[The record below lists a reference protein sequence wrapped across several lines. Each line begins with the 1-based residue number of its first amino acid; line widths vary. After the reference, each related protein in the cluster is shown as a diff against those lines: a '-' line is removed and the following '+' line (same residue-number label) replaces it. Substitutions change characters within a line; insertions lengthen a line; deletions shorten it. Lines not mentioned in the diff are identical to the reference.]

1 MASLEQL
8 KNTPIIDLKTGKP
21 NIYFLQYMLA
31 LLNRTGGIESG
42 PLIPANNLGDLDD
55 ISIARNNLNL
65 GTIVTQ
71 AADSV
76 NLTGVLNATTLK
88 INTVS
93 VTADA
98 AELNKLDGVT
108 ATTAELNKL
117 AGLTSSTAELNKI
130 DGAPFDA
137 SFTIGTEA
145 ANIINVAVQLKDADA
160 VNLAAIKSLRIY
172 LSDNTTGNNFIA
184 TAPSGTVVIGTNGAL
199 YDVGGNKKVFQVI
212 TNSSAQFDI
221 NITEV
226 GVKTLYLVLVLPNGA
241 LKISSAITFA

>member
-1 MASLEQL
+1 
-8 KNTPIIDLKTGKP
+8 
-21 NIYFLQYMLA
+21 
-31 LLNRTGGIESG
+31 
-42 PLIPANNLGDLDD
+42 
-55 ISIARNNLNL
+55 
-65 GTIVTQ
+65 
-71 AADSV
+71 
-76 NLTGVLNATTLK
+76 
-88 INTVS
+88 
-93 VTADA
+93 
-98 AELNKLDGVT
+98 
-108 ATTAELNKL
+108 
-117 AGLTSSTAELNKI
+117 
-130 DGAPFDA
+130 
-137 SFTIGTEA
+137 
-145 ANIINVAVQLKDADA
+145 VQLKDADA

>member
-42 PLIPANNLGDLDD
+42 PLIPANNLGDLDN

-71 AADSV
+71 ASDSV
-76 NLTGVLNATTLK
+76 NLTGVLNATTFK
-88 INTVS
+88 INTIT

-98 AELNKLDGVT
+98 
-108 ATTAELNKL
+108 AELNKL

-160 VNLAAIKSLRIY
+160 VNLAAIKSLKIY

>member
-42 PLIPANNLGDLDD
+42 PLIPANNLGDLDN

-71 AADSV
+71 ASDSV
-76 NLTGVLNATTLK
+76 NLTGVLNATTFK
-88 INTVS
+88 INTIT

-98 AELNKLDGVT
+98 AELNKLDG
-108 ATTAELNKL
+108 ATLSTAELNKL
-117 AGLTSSTAELNKI
+117 

-221 NITEV
+221 NITEA

>member
-42 PLIPANNLGDLDD
+42 PLIPANNLGDLDN

-71 AADSV
+71 ASDSV
-76 NLTGVLNATTLK
+76 NLTGVLNATTFK
-88 INTVS
+88 INTIT

-98 AELNKLDGVT
+98 AELNKLDG
-108 ATTAELNKL
+108 ATL
-117 AGLTSSTAELNKI
+117 STAELNKI

-160 VNLAAIKSLRIY
+160 VNLAAIKSLKIY

-199 YDVGGNKKVFQVI
+199 YDVGGNKKVFKLLLIRVRSLI
-212 TNSSAQFDI
+212 S
-221 NITEV
+221 
-226 GVKTLYLVLVLPNGA
+226 TLQKLA
-241 LKISSAITFA
+241 LKRCI

>member
-42 PLIPANNLGDLDD
+42 PLIPANNLGDLDN

-71 AADSV
+71 ASDSV
-76 NLTGVLNATTLK
+76 NLTGVLNATTFK
-88 INTVS
+88 INTIT

-98 AELNKLDGVT
+98 
-108 ATTAELNKL
+108 AELNKL

>member
-42 PLIPANNLGDLDD
+42 PLIPANNLGDLDN

-71 AADSV
+71 ASDSV
-76 NLTGVLNATTLK
+76 NLTGVLNATTFK
-88 INTVS
+88 INTIT

-98 AELNKLDGVT
+98 AELNKLDG
-108 ATTAELNKL
+108 ATL
-117 AGLTSSTAELNKI
+117 STAELNKI

>member
-42 PLIPANNLGDLDD
+42 PLIPANNLGDLDN

-71 AADSV
+71 ASDSV
-76 NLTGVLNATTLK
+76 NLTGVLNATTFK
-88 INTVS
+88 INTIT

-98 AELNKLDGVT
+98 AELNKLDG
-108 ATTAELNKL
+108 ATL
-117 AGLTSSTAELNKI
+117 STAELNKI

-160 VNLAAIKSLRIY
+160 VNLAAIKSLKIY

>member
-42 PLIPANNLGDLDD
+42 PLIPANNLGDLDN

-71 AADSV
+71 ASDSV
-76 NLTGVLNATTLK
+76 NLTGVLNATTFK
-88 INTVS
+88 INTIT

-98 AELNKLDGVT
+98 AELNKLDG
-108 ATTAELNKL
+108 ATL
-117 AGLTSSTAELNKI
+117 STAELNKI

-221 NITEV
+221 NITEA